1 MQKYCTDGTVV
12 TVIYGTMNWGISY
25 NEIDEAEG
33 QKSAN
38 FLFTKKEKKFV
49 TASL

>member
-1 MQKYCTDGTVV
+1 MTQLSQS
-12 TVIYGTMNWGISY
+12 YGTMNWGISY

-49 TASL
+49 IASL